1 MSLLSFAPWLGGE
14 VYSAFD
20 EKVPRNVPM
29 PDRSVQGMMENP
41 NYQTILAILI
51 RKLRTGTGA
60 SGVSWV
66 PRHYLYG
73 QVWPYYTRSRA
84 RTQAPACPDTPVVR
98 YRKGHKSAQDMSQA
112 TFSWFMANLRDAGLI
127 EEGQNEKNRKERAY
141 RVTEAG
147 DMAFRFYAGPAT
159 NTIVKTVL
167 ESP

>member
-1 MSLLSFAPWLGGE
+1 
-14 VYSAFD
+14 
-20 EKVPRNVPM
+20 
-29 PDRSVQGMMENP
+29 
-41 NYQTILAILI
+41 
-51 RKLRTGTGA
+51 
-60 SGVSWV
+60 
-66 PRHYLYG
+66 
-73 QVWPYYTRSRA
+73 
-84 RTQAPACPDTPVVR
+84 
-98 YRKGHKSAQDMSQA
+98 MSQA